1 MRILFIA
8 SRFPYP
14 LLQGDRLI
22 CYHRLKTLS
31 QSNEITLVTFY
42 QSRQELDYLNKIA
55 PFCKNIYPVYLPRWA
70 SAFNCLRYS
79 ALSQLPLQVAYYR
92 SAKFQQQLD
101 RVVASEKFDVAHYF
115 LLRMADYKVSPDTP
129 KIVEIIDSMQ
139 LNLESRIP
147 LESLPKQL
155 IFKEELKRIRVYEN
169 QLEQRFKKII
179 LVGKKDAEYLL
190 ADRNK
195 IAIIPNGIAT
205 DIFKPSDARSR
216 ELSSIKLIFAGRM
229 GYAPNIHAVQWFVTN
244 CWESL
249 VRELPDIQFTI
260 AGADPPAEIVKLG
273 QISSIHVTGYVE
285 SMVDM
290 LNAANI
296 VITPMQSGSGMQNKI
311 LEAMSCALPVITT
324 SIGLG
329 SIEAVV
335 GKEILVADTPSEFIE
350 TIVRLA
356 QNPDRIAQI
365 GASAQNF
372 VKKHHSWEA
381 GAIEIESIY
390 ERLIGE
396 GLSS

>member
-42 QSRQELDYLNKIA
+42 QSRKELDYLNKIA

-92 SAKFQQQLD
+92 STKFQQQLD
-101 RVVASEKFDVAHYF
+101 RVVASEQFDVAHYF
-115 LLRMADYKVSPDTP
+115 LLRMADYKVSPDLP

-179 LVGKKDAEYLL
+179 LVGKKDADYLL
-190 ADRNK
+190 ADRSK

-205 DIFKPSDARSR
+205 DIFKPSDNRPQES
-216 ELSSIKLIFAGRM
+216 SSIKLIFAGRM
-229 GYAPNIHAVQWFVTN
+229 GYAPNIHAVQWFVNN

-249 VRELPDIQFTI
+249 VRELPDIQLTI

-273 QISSIHVTGYVE
+273 QISGIHVTGYVE

-329 SIEAVV
+329 SIEAIV
-335 GKEILVADTPSEFIE
+335 GKEILVADTPTEFID
-350 TIVRLA
+350 TLVRLA
-356 QNPDRIAQI
+356 RDRQQI
-365 GASAQNF
+365 VEIGNSARDF
-372 VKKHHSWEA
+372 VEKHHSWTT

-390 ERLIGE
+390 DRLIGASE
-396 GLSS
+396 SS